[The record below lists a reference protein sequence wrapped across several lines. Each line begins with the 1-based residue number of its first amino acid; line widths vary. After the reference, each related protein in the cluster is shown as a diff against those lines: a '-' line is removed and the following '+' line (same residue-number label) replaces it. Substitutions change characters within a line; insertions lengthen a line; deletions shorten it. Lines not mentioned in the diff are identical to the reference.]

1 MENPPTNAGTV
12 DNIADLKAITIE
24 DPLSPP
30 FKTVFV
36 NGYRTPGDGGGGMF
50 HWDPSDNQGEN
61 EGTII
66 KPDSNP
72 GGPAGRWL
80 RTLWKPLNVLWFGAK
95 PDLTRYTG
103 CAMELDSNTLVG
115 TFGPMSDNTS
125 VVAGMAVVVWGA
137 GPGGT
142 DLLTKVQFVGAN
154 QLTLEASAGTTVTNA
169 SAWIGTDNALA
180 FKGAIDAWPRDIYVP
195 PGRYGFQNLDD
206 NGLFRG
212 FGIELTQVGHRI
224 FGAMPMDLNIGTYPF
239 GSTHSA
245 LYAMGPISLIR
256 NAASAGASQVVENL
270 YLECL
275 MQAGITARADANT
288 AIGINFG
295 YTGTG
300 GAASRYSATAG
311 LQCQIRG
318 VAIKGFREGVRI
330 GDPQIPTQSWGVTL
344 DRVKCYANMINF
356 RISDMGTEASV
367 SGTQQSIA
375 TACTA
380 LQSDGRWLALAGRFA
395 REVIGVQQMGG
406 FWQWNQ
412 LRAES
417 NHINFKLKSRPSG
430 QQGQA
435 TLIQPSVEG
444 AFSAIFE
451 ADSNVGLT
459 VKGGYGSFSRG
470 NSGSI
475 NSTTMV
481 RVNQQDSQQNINPS
495 NISIEDFQLTDGVWS
510 FGDKPRV
517 ILFTGKGYG
526 AALTCTVLGGA
537 INTVSVATAGGVPG
551 GVPLSGEGY
560 IGNEAVDVTTGGGG
574 GTGGAIALQVL
585 NGRVVGATIVSGG
598 SGYSVPPTLTIDGG
612 SGARGTAVI
621 SGGGV
626 ASITPGEVGANY
638 LTPPVVIVDNVSPVS
653 VPADFT
659 ATVLNG
665 AVSGFVQTSA
675 GSGYTVG
682 TNAPRTAHKANS
694 SLVRIEAPQG
704 VVTSPANV
712 WIDRLICTDG
722 LDMTDRIMTSSSTTY
737 PRFAPKRVSF
747 VAGPS
752 AASFATPLVYE
763 WADNRQGPT
772 VIQGG
777 WNNRPLADIGSEAS
791 ILAASNDAFYA
802 GYVGLLGST
811 TGFKTIATIVPPPN
825 SAPSSSNND
834 VCGVVRIV
842 GSCRYGGVN
851 NGAANLIDWS
861 LWYQRVNGAWTF
873 DESGGNSGSTIRT
886 GGPDGDPLIK
896 LEKLIPTSAEL
907 SLQVHRKSAAATDDF
922 YDVLVTHISTQPRTM
937 KIGPSPS

>member
-1 MENPPTNAGTV
+1 MTNPPTNAGTV
-12 DNIADLKAITIE
+12 DNIADLKAI
-24 DPLSPP
+24 PSPV
-30 FKTVFV
+30 FKSVFV
-36 NGYRTPGDGGGGMF
+36 NGYRTPGDGGGGLF
-50 HWDPSDNQGEN
+50 HWDSSNDDSDNG
-61 EGTII
+61 GTII
-66 KPDSNP
+66 KPDNIPS
-72 GGPAGRWL
+72 GRWI
-80 RTLWKPLNVLWFGAK
+80 RTLSKPLNVLWFGAK

-103 CAMELDSNTLVG
+103 CSITTVTPTLTG
-115 TFGPMSDNTS
+115 TFGTS
-125 VVAGMAVVVWGA
+125 VAVGMAVVVWGA

-142 DLLTKVQFVGAN
+142 DLLTTVEEVVDSN
-154 QLTLEASAGTTVTNA
+154 QLKLATNAGTTVTNA
-169 SAWIGTDNALA
+169 SAWIGTDNAAAFGLA
-180 FKGAIDAWPRDIYVP
+180 TAASPRDIYVP

-206 NGLFRG
+206 NGSLRG

-245 LYAMGPISLIR
+245 LYAMGPMDLIR
-256 NAASAGASQVVENL
+256 NAAFAGISQVVENL

-275 MQAGITARADANT
+275 LQVGNTARADANT

-295 YTGTG
+295 YTGTDE
-300 GAASRYSATAG
+300 AASRYSAPAG
-311 LQCQIRG
+311 LQSQIRG

-344 DRVKCYANMINF
+344 DRVKCYANLVNF
-356 RISDMGTEASV
+356 RISDMGTEASL

-380 LQSDGRWLALAGRFA
+380 MQSDGRWLSPSGGSPTDRYA

-470 NSGSI
+470 GNAAI
-475 NSTTMV
+475 TTTVMV
-481 RVNQQDSQQNINPS
+481 RVNQQDSQQNVNPS
-495 NISIEDFQLTDGVWS
+495 NISVEDFQLTDGVWS

-560 IGNEAVDVTTGGGG
+560 SGTETVQVTTTGG

-585 NGRVVGATIVSGG
+585 NGRVVGGTIINGG
-598 SGYSVPPTLTIDGG
+598 SGYSSPPALTIDGG

-626 ASITPGEVGANY
+626 ASITFNEGGSNY
-638 LTPPVVIVDNVSPVS
+638 LTPPIVKVDNVTPVS
-653 VPADFT
+653 QAAEFT
-659 ATVLNG
+659 ATVLDG
-665 AVSGFVQTSA
+665 AVTGFTLNKPGA
-675 GSGYTVG
+675 GYTVG
-682 TNAPRTAHKANS
+682 TTAPRTTKKAGT

-712 WIDRLICTDG
+712 WIERLICTDL
-722 LDMTDRIMTSSSTTY
+722 LDMTNLIIPASSATY

-772 VIQGG
+772 IIQGG
-777 WNNRPLADIGSEAS
+777 INNRVLPDIGNEIS
-791 ILAASNDAFYA
+791 LWAASNGSFYT
-802 GYVGLLGST
+802 GYVGLLTTG
-811 TGFKTIATIVPPPN
+811 TGFKTIATIVKPPDT
-825 SAPSSSNND
+825 APSSSNQD
-834 VCGVVRIV
+834 CAGLIRIE
-842 GSCRYGGVN
+842 GYCRYGNDESMAN
-851 NGAANLIDWS
+851 NYINWVFL
-861 LWYQRVNGAWTF
+861 YQRKEGAWTI
-873 DESGGNSGSTIRT
+873 SNGPNSSGSTVISGNGGNSI
-886 GGPDGDPLIK
+886 
-896 LEKLIPTSAEL
+896 
-907 SLQVHRKSAAATDDF
+907 LQVTQAGDVLSIQAHRASATATADF
-922 YDVLVTHISTQPRTM
+922 YNVTIKHISTQPRTM
-937 KIGPSPS
+937 KIGP